1 MRLFKLII
9 LVIVSTMLMG
19 CGGNSV
25 EIEDNKNEVGIDD
38 NNLENK
44 DEIKEKIESMTLD
57 EKIGQLF
64 IVGFEGETV
73 NDEIVDLISN
83 RKVGGL
89 ILFAR
94 NIVNSSQLIEL
105 NNSLRKI
112 ESDIPLFISVDEEG
126 GLVSRVPNEFEALPS
141 SGEIGN
147 YNSEEISYK
156 VGAIIAKELKALG
169 FNMDFAP
176 VLDINSNPNNTV
188 IGERAFG
195 DNADIVT
202 RLGIKTMEGIR
213 DGGIIPVVKHFPGHG
228 DTDVDSHYGLPIVT
242 KTLDEL
248 NSLEFIPFKEAIN
261 NGADVVMIS
270 SIILSSIDSENPST
284 MSEKVMTDILRGD
297 LGFDGVI
304 ATDDM
309 TMAAIMDNYNLTD
322 AVVMSIK
329 SGADLVLVCHGYD
342 NILNSILAVK
352 DAVNSGIISEERIDE
367 SVDRIL
373 KLKEKYNVTSMINE
387 GTLVKDNV
395 SNDAINTEIDING
408 INDEIKSLFH

>member
-112 ESDIPLFISVDEEG
+112 QSDIPLFISVDEEG

-261 NGADVVMIS
+261 NGSDVVMIS

-373 KLKEKYNVTSMINE
+373 KLKEKYNV
-387 GTLVKDNV
+387 